1 MCRTCTP
8 PTLEHVL
15 YDEVGLGDHHEQ
27 GHVRPGEQRELRMAS
42 SKIENETRSR
52 KLQALNKLVVE
63 MRGHSKLKKKMSSV
77 RIARPSS
84 VL

>member
-42 SKIENETRSR
+42 RPIEKVKHAYCRE
-52 KLQALNKLVVE
+52 KYIFVLI
-63 MRGHSKLKKKMSSV
+63 H
-77 RIARPSS
+77 RIFT
-84 VL
+84 